1 MKIRKPTPAGAVLAG
16 VVLVLSLALVPAGL
30 AAKGG
35 GGGGGGGRGGG
46 GGGGSSSISLVLSTD
61 LNSNGVPNWD
71 DTITYN
77 VSTTATSSPQVST
90 QCYQNG
96 VLVLHAN
103 AAFYAGNPFAYM
115 DWLKLTSGMWTGGAA
130 DCTAT
135 MYYSSGKRT
144 ITLATRSFHV
154 DA

>member
-1 MKIRKPTPAGAVLAG
+1 MKIRKPTPAGAAIA
-16 VVLVLSLALVPAGL
+16 VVLGLMFALVPAAFAG
-30 AAKGG
+30 KGG
-35 GGGGGGGRGGG
+35 GGGHHAGA
-46 GGGGSSSISLVLSTD
+46 GGSSSLSLVLSTD

-90 QCYQNG
+90 ECYQNG

-103 AAFYAGNPFAYM
+103 AAFYDGNPFAYM
-115 DWLKLTSGMWTGGAA
+115 DWLQLTSGMWTGGAA
-130 DCTAT
+130 DCNAT

-144 ITLATRSFHV
+144 ITLATLAFHV

>member
-16 VVLVLSLALVPAGL
+16 VVLVLTLALVPAAFAG
-30 AAKGG
+30 KGG
-35 GGGGGGGRGGG
+35 SKPSS
-46 GGGGSSSISLVLSTD
+46 GGGGSSSLSLVLSTD
-61 LNSNGVPNWD
+61 LNGNGVPNWD

-77 VSTTATSSPQVST
+77 VSTSATSSPQVST
-90 QCYQNG
+90 ECYQNG

-115 DWLKLTSGMWTGGAA
+115 DWIQLTSDMWTGGAA

-135 MYYSSGKRT
+135 MYYMSHKGT
-144 ITLATRSFHV
+144 ATLATLSFHV